1 MAQTQPTINKDGTHR
16 SLSNRHVQ
24 MIAIGGTI
32 GTGLFLGAGTTISQ
46 TGPSVLLVYLILGLF
61 FFLMMRGI
69 GEMLYADPSQHTF
82 VAYIAKYLGRR
93 TGQFAGWTYWLGL
106 VFLSMAELTAIGN
119 YVQFWLPQ
127 VPAWLIELCVLV
139 VLVLLNLSTARLF
152 GETEF
157 WFAMIKIAAIIA
169 LIVTGIVMTINH
181 AATPLGHA
189 SVSNLFIDL
198 HAFPKG
204 FMAFAAAFP
213 MVFFA
218 FQGIEFISITI
229 GEAKSPRKIIR
240 KAVNNT
246 LIRILLFYVFSLV
259 VIMMIVPWKSIQPD
273 KSPFVQVFQ
282 LAGLPAAAAIINAV
296 VLTAAASALNSSIF
310 SAGRHL
316 YQIATE
322 SEGNNGFN
330 GFLAQISRNG
340 IPAHGIVI
348 SGMLMLLAPFISMF
362 RGVGGAF
369 TIVTGISSDLYIV
382 VYILAMLAHRKYRR
396 SADFMPSG
404 FVMPAYSITSPV
416 SIAFFGLIFLSLFV
430 MPDDRTGAF
439 GAIVWCLIFII
450 FYAFQARHDRHSP
463 GMKAIP
469 GHKPTD

>member
-1 MAQTQPTINKDGTHR
+1 MTQSGPTINADGTHR

-61 FFLMMRGI
+61 FFLMMRAI

-93 TGQFAGWTYWLGL
+93 TGQFAGWSYWLGL

-119 YVQFWLPQ
+119 YVQFWLPNI
-127 VPAWLIELCVLV
+127 PAWIIELCVLV
-139 VLVLLNLSTARLF
+139 VLVMLNLLNAKMF
-152 GETEF
+152 GEAEF
-157 WFAMIKIAAIIA
+157 WFAMIKIVAIIA
-169 LIVTGIVMTINH
+169 LIVTGVVMTLQH
-181 AATPLGHA
+181 AATPVGHA
-189 SVSNLFIDL
+189 AISNLFIDL

-240 KAVNNT
+240 KAVNDT
-246 LIRILLFYVFSLV
+246 LVRILLFYILSLA
-259 VIMMIVPWKSIQPD
+259 VIMMIVPWNRIQPD

-322 SEGNNGFN
+322 SQSSNRFSS
-330 GFLAQISRNG
+330 LLSKISKNG
-340 IPAHGIVI
+340 IPANGIII
-348 SGMLMLLAPFISMF
+348 SGILMLLAPFISLF
-362 RGVGGAF
+362 RGVAGAF
-369 TIVTGISSDLYIV
+369 TIVTGVSSDLYIV
-382 VYILAMLAHRKYRR
+382 VYILAMLAHRKFRK
-396 SADFMPSG
+396 SADFMPNG
-404 FVMPAYSITSPV
+404 FIMPAYSLTSPL
-416 SIAFFGLIFLSLFV
+416 SIGFFGLIFFSLFV
-430 MPDDRTGAF
+430 MPDDRAGAF
-439 GAIVWCLIFII
+439 GAIVWCLIFVV
-450 FYAFQARHDRHSP
+450 FYWLQSRHQHHNDDV
-463 GMKAIP
+463 IP
-469 GHKPTD
+469 SR

>member
-1 MAQTQPTINKDGTHR
+1 MSQTQPTINEDGTHR

-61 FFLMMRGI
+61 FFLMMRAI

-82 VAYIAKYLGRR
+82 VAYIAKYMGPR
-93 TGQFAGWTYWLGL
+93 TGEFAGWTYWLGL

-127 VPAWLIELCVLV
+127 VPAWLIELCVLS
-139 VLVLLNLSTARLF
+139 VLVLLNLSTAKLF

-157 WFAMIKIAAIIA
+157 WFAMIKIVAIIA
-169 LIVTGIVMTINH
+169 LIVTGVVMTINH
-181 AATPLGHA
+181 TSTPLGQA
-189 SVSNLFIDL
+189 AISNLFIEL
-198 HAFPKG
+198 RAFPKG

-229 GEAKSPRKIIR
+229 GEAKEPRRIIR

-246 LIRILLFYVFSLV
+246 LIRILLFYILSLV
-259 VIMMIVPWKSIQPD
+259 VIMMIVPWNSIKPD

-282 LAGLPAAAAIINAV
+282 LAGLPAAAAVINAV

-322 SEGNNGFN
+322 AEGKSRFSS
-330 GFLAQISRNG
+330 FLARISRNG
-340 IPAHGIVI
+340 IPAHGILL
-348 SGMLMLLAPFISMF
+348 SGMLMLLAPFISLF

-382 VYILAMLAHRKYRR
+382 VYILAMLAHRRYRK
-396 SADFMPSG
+396 SPDFMPSG
-404 FVMPAYSITSPV
+404 FVMPAYSITSPL
-416 SIAFFGLIFLSLFV
+416 SIAFFVLIFASLFV
-430 MPDDRTGAF
+430 MPDDRAGAF
-439 GAIVWCLIFII
+439 GAIAWCLAFVI
-450 FYAFQARHDRHSP
+450 FYAFQARRERDVKDVDSLSGQNSH
-463 GMKAIP
+463 
-469 GHKPTD
+469 